1 MKDPKILFEDNHLLI
16 INKPNNWLVQGDKT
30 GDRTLTD
37 WARIYIKRKYDKP
50 GDVFLHPTHRLDRP
64 VSGVLIFARTSKAL
78 ERMNKMF
85 REDEI
90 QKIYLAIVKGKLTE
104 TEDTLIHYIEKDEKK
119 NTVRAFTRAK
129 TNAKYAELSY
139 DVLAIGDSHSL
150 VRVRPKTGRP
160 HQIRVQL
167 SKIGNPIKGDLR
179 YGYPKANPDKS
190 ITLHAFEIIF
200 THPVKKEL
208 IKIKCKPEWPDYGSF
223 INALD

>member
-1 MKDPKILFEDNHLLI
+1 MKEPIILFEDNHLLI

-37 WARIYIKRKYDKP
+37 WARVYIKRKYDKP

-85 REDEI
+85 RENEI

-119 NTVRAFTRAK
+119 NTVRAFSRAK

-160 HQIRVQL
+160 HQIRVQF

-179 YGYPKANPDKS
+179 YGYPKANSDKS
-190 ITLHAFEIIF
+190 ISLHAFAIIF
-200 THPVKKEL
+200 NHPVKKEP

-223 INALD
+223 VNELD